1 MVQTKMATST
11 EAVGNVAVEVP
22 PEMEAELVNS
32 PHPDG
37 ENNIPSEES
46 VEEPIQEPQHEEPEP
61 ELSSREE
68 RRAAKL
74 IPKLKEESQA
84 RQRLEQE
91 NSALKEMLKGY
102 TPGFEEQTTHQPA
115 FTPPWA
121 QNNQPIIQPNENGE
135 LNPDDL
141 QRAVVQ
147 TADQIVNVK
156 LTQFR
161 SEQTRFENLK
171 EDVSYIQNK
180 YKPSQEDEKTITEL
194 YQQASKGNPSLRLKD
209 FAEPILKRIQAGT
222 EQGKQEITPKILKQ
236 EAEGAVPP
244 SGGSI
249 KKSGNSEPETLEEM
263 EAYLKANGLWDEA

>member
-1 MVQTKMATST
+1 MVQTQMATST
-11 EAVGNVAVEVP
+11 EAEGNVAVEVP

-37 ENNIPSEES
+37 ENDIPSDEH
-46 VEEPIQEPQHEEPEP
+46 VEEPIEEPKAEESEP
-61 ELSSREE
+61 ELSPREE

-74 IPKLKEESQA
+74 IPKLKEETQI
-84 RQRLEQE
+84 RQRLQEE

-102 TPGFEEQTTHQPA
+102 TPRFEPELQAQPA

-121 QNNQPIIQPNENGE
+121 QNTQPIIQPNENGE
-135 LNPDDL
+135 LNPEDL

-156 LTQFR
+156 LGQFR
-161 SEQTRFENLK
+161 SEQIRFDNLK
-171 EDVSYIQNK
+171 EDVSYIQEK

-194 YQQASKGNPSLRLKD
+194 YQQASQGNPKLRLKD
-209 FAEPILKRIQAGT
+209 FAEPILKRIQAGA
-222 EQGKQEITPKILKQ
+222 EQGKQQITPKILKQ

-244 SGGSI
+244 SGGSL
-249 KKSGNSEPETLEEM
+249 KKNTNSEPQSLEEM
-263 EAYLKANGLWDEA
+263 EDYLKANGLWDEA